1 MKKLEQGITDFKEFI
16 DENCYFVD
24 KTHLISY
31 LIDHPSKVHLITRP
45 RRFGKTLNLSMI
57 RCFLEAPLPPHTGN
71 PLFAPENTTSPPPE
85 TLRFNTPPSDQS
97 RTQNTEPGTQTPE
110 RRTHHA
116 YLFEDLAIASHPRC
130 AEFMGQYP
138 VIHLSFKD
146 VKSASK
152 VESMD
157 LVKSVIADE
166 FERHNYLLEREFF
179 DELKIQY
186 YTKIQNRNASDGDYA
201 QSIKYLSAWLHRA
214 YGKPPYIL
222 LDEYDTPL
230 HSAHVD
236 KYYDQMIPFIRSFMV
251 QTFKDNPHLKQAVV
265 IGILKVAQESIFSDF
280 NNPRVSTLLD
290 PEIEDTFG
298 FTESE
303 VETMA
308 AHFGLENTMDGIK
321 QWYNGYLFGGDT
333 VIYNPW
339 SIVSF
344 LSRPKAGLKP
354 HWIGTSDNRLIKD
367 VIQLDRREAKIT
379 IEKLLRK
386 EEVRKP
392 LLTNI
397 PYPQIE
403 SDPDVVW
410 SFLLHSGYLKASER
424 QQEHT
429 LITWR
434 LAIPNLEV
442 ETAWITVISRW
453 LKEDIKINE
462 HFTDFVTDIKEA
474 SPRHIERGLSRI
486 LRGLASY
493 HDTAKSKEEGEDEE
507 SKRENFYHGLVL
519 GLLACLSP
527 AYAVESNREYG
538 EGRPDIVVVKKGN
551 NPTQAEEAVL
561 LEFKHGA
568 AKDGKALEELA
579 REAHT
584 QAVEKYLDG
593 VREKW
598 HPERLLVLG
607 VGFKGKE
614 LAVFYDS

>member
-1 MKKLEQGITDFKEFI
+1 MEKNLTQGITDFKEFI
-16 DENCYFVD
+16 DNDCYFVD
-24 KTHLISY
+24 KTRLIEHIINDS
-31 LIDHPSKVHLITRP
+31 SKVHLITRP

-57 RCFLEAPLPPHTGN
+57 RYFFEAPPPDGSSTN
-71 PLFAPENTTSPPPE
+71 APPNASLFDGMSI
-85 TLRFNTPPSDQS
+85 
-97 RTQNTEPGTQTPE
+97 TE
-110 RRTHHA
+110 
-116 YLFEDLAIASHPRC
+116 HPRC
-130 AEFMGQYP
+130 REYMGQFP
-138 VIHLSFKD
+138 VIHLSFKN
-146 VKSASK
+146 VKSPSH
-152 VESMD
+152 ENSMR
-157 LVKSVIADE
+157 LIQSCLADE
-166 FERHNYLLEREFF
+166 FRRHNYLKDRDCLAEE
-179 DELKIQY
+179 EL
-186 YTKIQNRNASDGDYA
+186 TLFNRILSRKGSEQDCAESLR
-201 QSIKYLSAWLHRA
+201 QLSAWLHHA
-214 YGKPPYIL
+214 YGKAPYIL

-236 KYYDQMIPFIRSFMV
+236 RYYDQMITFIRSFMV

-308 AHFGLENTMDGIK
+308 AYFGLEDEMEGIK
-321 QWYNGYLFGGDT
+321 EWYNGYLFGGDT

-344 LSRPKAGLKP
+344 LSRPRAGLKP

-367 VIQLDRREAKIT
+367 VIQLDRREAKMT

-410 SFLLHSGYLKASER
+410 SFLLHSGYLKASGR

-462 HFTDFVTDIKEA
+462 HFTDFVTGIQEA

-493 HDTAKSKEEGEDEE
+493 PARSKEEGEDEE
-507 SKRENFYHGLVL
+507 SRRENFYHGLVL

-527 AYAVESNREYG
+527 AYTVESNREYG
-538 EGRPDIVVVKKGN
+538 EGRPDIVVLKKGN

-561 LEFKHGA
+561 LEFKHGT
-568 AKDGKALEELA
+568 AKDGKALEDLA

-584 QAVEKYLDG
+584 QAVEKYLNG

-607 VGFKGKE
+607 AGFKGKE
-614 LAVFYDS
+614 LAVFYD

>member
-1 MKKLEQGITDFKEFI
+1 MSVDKVTKPCYVKNIMKKLEQGITNFKKFI
-16 DENCYFVD
+16 DEDCYFVD

-31 LIDHPSKVHLITRP
+31 LIDHPSEVHLITRP

-57 RCFLEAPLPPHTGN
+57 RCFLEAPLPTRKQQDSHTS
-71 PLFAPENTTSPPPE
+71 FTTP
-85 TLRFNTPPSDQS
+85 N
-97 RTQNTEPGTQTPE
+97 
-110 RRTHHA
+110 A

-146 VKSASK
+146 AKGASFNECMDIIRKMLSA
-152 VESMD
+152 EYQRHGYLQGGGM
-157 LVKSVIADE
+157 LHEADRKL
-166 FERHNYLLEREFF
+166 FSRIL
-179 DELKIQY
+179 
-186 YTKIQNRNASDGDYA
+186 NRNGTDQDCA
-201 QSIKYLSAWLHRA
+201 QSIEYLSAWLHRA
-214 YGKPPYIL
+214 YGNPPYIL

-236 KYYDQMIPFIRSFMV
+236 RYYDQMITFIRSFMV

-265 IGILKVAQESIFSDF
+265 IGILKIAQESIFSDF

-290 PEIEDTFG
+290 PEIEDSFG

-303 VETMA
+303 VETMTA
-308 AHFGLENTMDGIK
+308 YFGLEDEMEGIK
-321 QWYNGYLFGGDT
+321 EWYNGYLFGGDT

-344 LSRPKAGLKP
+344 LSRPRAGLKP

-367 VIQLDRREAKIT
+367 VIKLDRREAKIT

-397 PYPQIE
+397 PYPQVE

-424 QQEHT
+424 QQEHRH
-429 LITWR
+429 ITWR
-434 LAIPNLEV
+434 LSIPNLEV

-462 HFTDFVTDIKEA
+462 HFTDFVTGIQEA

-493 HDTAKSKEEGEDEE
+493 HDTARSQGEDEDEE

-551 NPTQAEEAVL
+551 NPAQAEEAVL
-561 LEFKHGA
+561 LEFKHGS
-568 AKDGKALEELA
+568 AKDGKALEDLA

-584 QAVEKYLDG
+584 QAVMKYLDG

-598 HPERLLVLG
+598 HPQRLLVLG
-607 VGFKGKE
+607 AGFKGKE

>member
-1 MKKLEQGITDFKEFI
+1 MKKKLTQGITDFKEFI
-16 DENCYFVD
+16 DNDCYFVD
-24 KTHLISY
+24 KTQLIAHLI
-31 LIDHPSKVHLITRP
+31 DDPSKVHLITRP

-57 RCFLEAPLPPHTGN
+57 RHFLEAPLPTHQGQDSHTSS
-71 PLFAPENTTSPPPE
+71 TTP
-85 TLRFNTPPSDQS
+85 N
-97 RTQNTEPGTQTPE
+97 
-110 RRTHHA
+110 A
-116 YLFEDLAIASHPRC
+116 CLFEDLAIASHPRC

-138 VIHLSFKD
+138 VIHLSFKN
-146 VKSASK
+146 VKSAGK
-152 VESMD
+152 EESMN
-157 LVKSVIADE
+157 LMKSVIADE
-166 FERHNYLLEREFF
+166 FERHSYLLDREFL

-186 YTKIQNRNASDGDYA
+186 YTNIQNRSGTDGDYA

-230 HSAHVD
+230 HSAYVD
-236 KYYDQMIPFIRSFMV
+236 SYYDQMITFIRGFMV

-290 PEIEDTFG
+290 PEIEDSFG

-303 VETMA
+303 VEAMTA
-308 AHFGLENTMDGIK
+308 YFGLEDEMEGIK
-321 QWYNGYLFGGDT
+321 EWYNGYLFGGET

-367 VIQLDRREAKIT
+367 VINLDRREAKTT

-429 LITWR
+429 LITWK

-462 HFTDFVTDIKEA
+462 HFTDFVIGIQEA
-474 SPRHIERGLSRI
+474 SPRHIERGLARI

-493 HDTAKSKEEGEDEE
+493 HDTARRKVVGEDEE

-538 EGRPDIVVVKKGN
+538 EGRPDIVVVRKGN
-551 NPTQAEEAVL
+551 NPVKAEEAVL
-561 LEFKHGA
+561 LEFKHGDV
-568 AKDGKALEELA
+568 KDGKALEDLA

-584 QAVEKYLDG
+584 QATEKYLDG
-593 VREKW
+593 IKEKW
-598 HPERLLVLG
+598 HPKRLLVLG

-614 LAVFYDS
+614 LAVFCN

>member
-1 MKKLEQGITDFKEFI
+1 
-16 DENCYFVD
+16 
-24 KTHLISY
+24 
-31 LIDHPSKVHLITRP
+31 
-45 RRFGKTLNLSMI
+45 
-57 RCFLEAPLPPHTGN
+57 
-71 PLFAPENTTSPPPE
+71 
-85 TLRFNTPPSDQS
+85 
-97 RTQNTEPGTQTPE
+97 
-110 RRTHHA
+110 
-116 YLFEDLAIASHPRC
+116 
-130 AEFMGQYP
+130 MGQYP
-138 VIHLSFKD
+138 VIHISFKD
-146 VKSASK
+146 VK
-152 VESMD
+152 
-157 LVKSVIADE
+157 KSTFEKSLNFIKDVISDE
-166 FERHNYLLEREFF
+166 FIRHAYLLECDCIAAHEKSFF
-179 DELKIQY
+179 
-186 YTKIQNRNASDGDYA
+186 NRILQKETGEDDFEKSLR
-201 QSIKYLSAWLHRA
+201 YLSAWLHRA

-230 HSAHVD
+230 HSAHLD
-236 KYYDQMIPFIRSFMV
+236 KYYDQMITFIRSFMV

-280 NNPRVSTLLD
+280 NNPRVSTILSSAMKD
-290 PEIEDTFG
+290 CFG
-298 FTESE
+298 FTETE
-303 VETMA
+303 VEAMA
-308 AHFGLENTMDGIK
+308 AYFGLEDEIDGIK
-321 QWYNGYLFGGDT
+321 EWYNGYLFGGDT

-339 SIVSF
+339 SIVNYLRS
-344 LSRPKAGLKP
+344 PEEGLTP

-397 PYPQIE
+397 PYPQVE

-462 HFTDFVTDIKEA
+462 HFTDFVTGIQEA
-474 SPRHIERGLSRI
+474 SPRHIERGLARI

-507 SKRENFYHGLVL
+507 SRRENFYHGLVL

-551 NPTQAEEAVL
+551 NPVQAEEAVL
-561 LEFKHGA
+561 LEFKHGN
-568 AKDGKALEELA
+568 AKDGKALEDLA

-607 VGFKGKE
+607 AGFKGKE
-614 LAVFYDS
+614 LAVFYNS

>member
-1 MKKLEQGITDFKEFI
+1 
-16 DENCYFVD
+16 
-24 KTHLISY
+24 
-31 LIDHPSKVHLITRP
+31 
-45 RRFGKTLNLSMI
+45 
-57 RCFLEAPLPPHTGN
+57 
-71 PLFAPENTTSPPPE
+71 
-85 TLRFNTPPSDQS
+85 
-97 RTQNTEPGTQTPE
+97 
-110 RRTHHA
+110 
-116 YLFEDLAIASHPRC
+116 
-130 AEFMGQYP
+130 
-138 VIHLSFKD
+138 
-146 VKSASK
+146 
-152 VESMD
+152 
-157 LVKSVIADE
+157 
-166 FERHNYLLEREFF
+166 
-179 DELKIQY
+179 
-186 YTKIQNRNASDGDYA
+186 
-201 QSIKYLSAWLHRA
+201 
-214 YGKPPYIL
+214 
-222 LDEYDTPL
+222 
-230 HSAHVD
+230 
-236 KYYDQMIPFIRSFMV
+236 MV

-290 PEIEDTFG
+290 PEIEDSFG

-308 AHFGLENTMDGIK
+308 AYFELEDEMEGIK
-321 QWYNGYLFGGDT
+321 EWYNGYLFGGDT

-344 LSRPKAGLKP
+344 LSRPRAGLKP

-367 VIQLDRREAKIT
+367 VIQLDRREAKMT

-410 SFLLHSGYLKASER
+410 SFLLHSGYLKASGR

-462 HFTDFVTDIKEA
+462 HFTDFVTGIKEA

-493 HDTAKSKEEGEDEE
+493 PARSKEEGEDEE
-507 SKRENFYHGLVL
+507 SRRENFYHGLVL

-527 AYAVESNREYG
+527 AYTVESNREYG
-538 EGRPDIVVVKKGN
+538 EGRPDIVVLKKGN

-561 LEFKHGA
+561 LEFKHGT
-568 AKDGKALEELA
+568 AKDGKALEDLA

-584 QAVEKYLDG
+584 QAVEKYLNG

-607 VGFKGKE
+607 AGFKGKE
-614 LAVFYDS
+614 LAVFYD

>member
-1 MKKLEQGITDFKEFI
+1 MEKNLTQGITDFKKFI
-16 DENCYFVD
+16 DNDCYFVD
-24 KTHLISY
+24 KTRLIEHIINDS
-31 LIDHPSKVHLITRP
+31 SEVHLITRP

-57 RCFLEAPLPPHTGN
+57 RYFFEAPPPGGSSTDVPPN
-71 PLFAPENTTSPPPE
+71 ASLFDGMSI
-85 TLRFNTPPSDQS
+85 
-97 RTQNTEPGTQTPE
+97 TE
-110 RRTHHA
+110 
-116 YLFEDLAIASHPRC
+116 HPRC
-130 AEFMGQYP
+130 REYMGQYP
-138 VIHLSFKD
+138 VIHLSFKN
-146 VKSASK
+146 VKSPSH
-152 VESMD
+152 ENSMR
-157 LVKSVIADE
+157 LIQSCLADE
-166 FERHNYLLEREFF
+166 FRRHNYLKDRDCLAEE
-179 DELKIQY
+179 EL
-186 YTKIQNRNASDGDYA
+186 TLFNRILRRMGSEQDCAESLR
-201 QSIKYLSAWLHRA
+201 QLSAWLHRA

-236 KYYDQMIPFIRSFMV
+236 KYYDEMIAFIRSFMV

-290 PEIEDTFG
+290 PEIEDSFG

-303 VETMA
+303 VEAMA
-308 AHFGLENTMDGIK
+308 AYFGLEDEMEGIK
-321 QWYNGYLFGGDT
+321 EWYNGYLFGGDT

-344 LSRPKAGLKP
+344 LSRPRAGLKP

-367 VIQLDRREAKIT
+367 VIQLDRREAKMT

-386 EEVRKP
+386 EEIRKP

-397 PYPQIE
+397 PYPQVE

-462 HFTDFVTDIKEA
+462 HFTEFVTGIQEA

-493 HDTAKSKEEGEDEE
+493 HDTARSRDEGEDEE
-507 SKRENFYHGLVL
+507 SRRENFYHGLVL
-519 GLLACLSP
+519 GLLASLSP

-551 NPTQAEEAVL
+551 NPAQAEEAVL
-561 LEFKHGA
+561 LEFKHGT
-568 AKDGKALEELA
+568 AKDGKSLEDLA

-584 QAVEKYLDG
+584 QAVTKYLDG

-598 HPERLLVLG
+598 HPQRLLVLG
-607 VGFKGKE
+607 AGFKGKE

>member
-1 MKKLEQGITDFKEFI
+1 MLKNIMKKLEQGITDFKKFI
-16 DENCYFVD
+16 DEDCYFVD
-24 KTHLISY
+24 KTHFIGY
-31 LIDHPSKVHLITRP
+31 LIDHPSEVHLITRP

-57 RCFLEAPLPPHTGN
+57 RHFLEAPLPPHTGK
-71 PLFAPENTTSPPPE
+71 PLFAPENTSSPPPE
-85 TLRFNTPPSDQS
+85 TLRSNTLPSGQS
-97 RTQNTEPGTQTPE
+97 RTQNAEL
-110 RRTHHA
+110 RTHHA
-116 YLFEDLAIASHPRC
+116 YLFKNLTIASHPRC

-138 VIHLSFKD
+138 VIHISFKD
-146 VKSASK
+146 VK
-152 VESMD
+152 
-157 LVKSVIADE
+157 KSTFEKSLNFIKDVISDE
-166 FERHNYLLEREFF
+166 FIRHAYLLECDCMSTHEKSFF
-179 DELKIQY
+179 
-186 YTKIQNRNASDGDYA
+186 NRILQKEAGEDDFEKSL
-201 QSIKYLSAWLHRA
+201 KYLSSWLHRA
-214 YGKPPYIL
+214 YGNPPYIL

-230 HSAHVD
+230 HSAHLD
-236 KYYDQMIPFIRSFMV
+236 NYYDQMITFIRGFMV

-265 IGILKVAQESIFSDF
+265 IGILKIAQESIFSDF

-290 PEIEDTFG
+290 PEIEDSFG

-303 VETMA
+303 VEAMTA
-308 AHFGLENTMDGIK
+308 YFGLEDEMEGIK
-321 QWYNGYLFGGDT
+321 EWYNGYLFGENT
-333 VIYNPW
+333 IIYNPW

-344 LSRPKAGLKP
+344 LSRPRAGLKP

-367 VIQLDRREAKIT
+367 VIQLDRREAKMT
-379 IEKLLRK
+379 IERLLRK

-424 QQEHT
+424 QQEHRE
-429 LITWR
+429 ITWR

-462 HFTDFVTDIKEA
+462 HFTDFVIGIQEA

-493 HDTAKSKEEGEDEE
+493 HDTARSKEEGEDEE
-507 SKRENFYHGLVL
+507 SRRENFYHGLVL

-538 EGRPDIVVVKKGN
+538 EGRPDIVVLKKGT
-551 NPTQAEEAVL
+551 NPAQAEEAVL
-561 LEFKHGA
+561 LEFKHGN
-568 AKDGKALEELA
+568 AKDGKALEDLA

-584 QAVEKYLDG
+584 QAVTKYLNG

-607 VGFKGKE
+607 AGFKGKE

>member
-1 MKKLEQGITDFKEFI
+1 MRKNLTQGITDFKEFI
-16 DENCYFVD
+16 DNDCYFVD
-24 KTHLISY
+24 KTRLIEHIIND
-31 LIDHPSKVHLITRP
+31 LSKVHLITRP

-57 RCFLEAPLPPHTGN
+57 RYFFEAPPPGGSSTDAPPN
-71 PLFAPENTTSPPPE
+71 ASLFDGMSI
-85 TLRFNTPPSDQS
+85 
-97 RTQNTEPGTQTPE
+97 TE
-110 RRTHHA
+110 
-116 YLFEDLAIASHPRC
+116 HPRC
-130 AEFMGQYP
+130 REYMGQYP
-138 VIHLSFKD
+138 VIHLSFKN
-146 VKSASK
+146 VKSPSH
-152 VESMD
+152 ENSMH
-157 LVKSVIADE
+157 LIQSCLADE
-166 FERHNYLLEREFF
+166 FRRHNYLKDRDCLAEE
-179 DELKIQY
+179 EL
-186 YTKIQNRNASDGDYA
+186 TLFNRILRRKGSEQDCAESLR
-201 QSIKYLSAWLHRA
+201 QLSAWLHRA

-236 KYYDQMIPFIRSFMV
+236 RYYDQMIAFIRSFMV

-265 IGILKVAQESIFSDF
+265 IGILKIAQESIFSDF
-280 NNPRVSTLLD
+280 NNPRVSTILSPAMKD
-290 PEIEDTFG
+290 CFG
-298 FTESE
+298 FTEPE
-303 VETMA
+303 VEKMA
-308 AHFGLENTMDGIK
+308 SYFGLESKMDGIK
-321 QWYNGYLFGGDT
+321 EWYNGYLFGGDT

-339 SIVSF
+339 SIVNYLRS
-344 LSRPKAGLKP
+344 PEEGLTP

-367 VIQLDRREAKIT
+367 VIQLDRREAKMT

-397 PYPQIE
+397 PYPQVE

-424 QQEHT
+424 QQEHR

-462 HFTDFVTDIKEA
+462 HFTEFVTGIQEA

-493 HDTAKSKEEGEDEE
+493 HDTARSKEEGEDEE
-507 SKRENFYHGLVL
+507 SRRENFYHGLVL

-527 AYAVESNREYG
+527 AYGVESNREYG
-538 EGRPDIVVVKKGN
+538 EGRPDIVVVKKGS
-551 NPTQAEEAVL
+551 NPAQAEEAVL
-561 LEFKHGA
+561 LEFKHGNV
-568 AKDGKALEELA
+568 KDGKALEDLA

-584 QAVEKYLDG
+584 QAVTKYLDG
-593 VREKW
+593 IREKW
-598 HPERLLVLG
+598 HPQRLLVLG
-607 VGFKGKE
+607 AGFKGKE

>member
-1 MKKLEQGITDFKEFI
+1 MEKNLTQGITDFKKFI
-16 DENCYFVD
+16 DNDCYFVD
-24 KTHLISY
+24 KTHLITH
-31 LIDHPSKVHLITRP
+31 LIDDPSEVHLITRP

-57 RCFLEAPLPPHTGN
+57 RYFIEAPPPDGSIGDVPPN
-71 PLFAPENTTSPPPE
+71 ASLFDGMSI
-85 TLRFNTPPSDQS
+85 
-97 RTQNTEPGTQTPE
+97 TE
-110 RRTHHA
+110 
-116 YLFEDLAIASHPRC
+116 HPRYR
-130 AEFMGQYP
+130 EYMGQYP
-138 VIHLSFKD
+138 VIHLSFKN
-146 VKSASK
+146 VKSPSH
-152 VESMD
+152 ENSMR
-157 LVKSVIADE
+157 LIQSCLADE
-166 FERHNYLLEREFF
+166 FRRHNYLKDRDCLA
-179 DELKIQY
+179 DEEL
-186 YTKIQNRNASDGDYA
+186 TVFNRILSRKGSEQDCAESLR
-201 QSIKYLSAWLHRA
+201 QLSAWLHRA
-214 YGKPPYIL
+214 YGNSPYIL

-230 HSAHVD
+230 HSAHLD
-236 KYYDQMIPFIRSFMV
+236 NYYDQMITFIRGFMV

-280 NNPRVSTLLD
+280 NNPSVSTILSSAMKD
-290 PEIEDTFG
+290 CFG
-298 FTESE
+298 FTEAE
-303 VETMA
+303 VEAMA
-308 AHFGLENTMDGIK
+308 AYFGLEDEMDGIK
-321 QWYNGYLFGGDT
+321 EWYNGYLFGGDT

-339 SIVSF
+339 SIVNYLRS
-344 LSRPKAGLKP
+344 PEEGLMP

-367 VIQLDRREAKIT
+367 VIQLDRREAKMT

-397 PYPQIE
+397 PYPQVE

-462 HFTDFVTDIKEA
+462 HFTDFVTGIQEA

-507 SKRENFYHGLVL
+507 SRRENFYHGLVL
-519 GLLACLSP
+519 GLLASLNP
-527 AYAVESNREYG
+527 AYTVESNREYG

-551 NPTQAEEAVL
+551 NPAQAEEAVL
-561 LEFKHGA
+561 LEFKHGNV
-568 AKDGKALEELA
+568 KDGKALEDLA

-584 QAVEKYLDG
+584 QAVTKYLDG

-598 HPERLLVLG
+598 HPGRLLVLG
-607 VGFKGKE
+607 AGFKGRE
-614 LAVFYDS
+614 LAVFYD

>member
-1 MKKLEQGITDFKEFI
+1 MKRPKHAMLKRTMKKLEQGITDFKEFI

-24 KTHLISY
+24 KTHLIGY

-57 RCFLEAPLPPHTGN
+57 RHFLEA
-71 PLFAPENTTSPPPE
+71 
-85 TLRFNTPPSDQS
+85 TPPSKGPKWLTLLRS
-97 RTQNTEPGTQTPE
+97 RRSVPAN
-110 RRTHHA
+110 A
-116 YLFEDLAIASHPRC
+116 YLFKDRCIASHPRYT
-130 AEFMGQYP
+130 EFMGQYP
-138 VIHLSFKD
+138 VIHISFKNVKKSTFEKSLNFIKD
-146 VKSASK
+146 VLS
-152 VESMD
+152 
-157 LVKSVIADE
+157 DE
-166 FERHNYLLEREFF
+166 FIRHSYLLECGCISTLEKPFF
-179 DELKIQY
+179 RQIIQ
-186 YTKIQNRNASDGDYA
+186 KEAKEEDFEKSL
-201 QSIKYLSAWLHRA
+201 KYLSAWLHRA

-236 KYYDQMIPFIRSFMV
+236 RYYDQMIAFIRSFMV

-265 IGILKVAQESIFSDF
+265 IGILKIAQESIFSDF
-280 NNPRVSTLLD
+280 NNPRVSTILSPAMKD
-290 PEIEDTFG
+290 CFG
-298 FTESE
+298 FTEPE
-303 VETMA
+303 VEKMA
-308 AHFGLENTMDGIK
+308 SYFGLESKMDGIK
-321 QWYNGYLFGGDT
+321 EWYNGYLFGGDT

-339 SIVSF
+339 SIVNYLRS
-344 LSRPKAGLKP
+344 PEEGLTP

-367 VIQLDRREAKIT
+367 VIQLDRREAKMT

-397 PYPQIE
+397 PYPQVE

-424 QQEHT
+424 QQEHRD
-429 LITWR
+429 ITWR

-462 HFTDFVTDIKEA
+462 HFTDFVTGIQET

-527 AYAVESNREYG
+527 AYTVESNREYG
-538 EGRPDIVVVKKGN
+538 EGRPDIVVVRKGN
-551 NPTQAEEAVL
+551 NPSQAEEAVL
-561 LEFKHGA
+561 LEFKHGN
-568 AKDGKALEELA
+568 AKDGKALEDLA

-584 QAVEKYLDG
+584 QAVEKYLNG

-598 HPERLLVLG
+598 HPQRLLVLG
-607 VGFKGKE
+607 AGFKGRE

>member
-1 MKKLEQGITDFKEFI
+1 MFFFVKLSFCRKKRKLRPSGPSVDKAAKPCYAKNVMKKKLTQGITDFKKFI
-16 DENCYFVD
+16 DNDCYFVD
-24 KTHLISY
+24 KTHLIAH
-31 LIDHPSKVHLITRP
+31 LINDPSEVHLITRP

-57 RCFLEAPLPPHTGN
+57 RYFFEAPPPDGN
-71 PLFAPENTTSPPPE
+71 SGDVPPNASLFDGMSI
-85 TLRFNTPPSDQS
+85 
-97 RTQNTEPGTQTPE
+97 TE
-110 RRTHHA
+110 
-116 YLFEDLAIASHPRC
+116 HPRYR
-130 AEFMGQYP
+130 EFMGQYP

-146 VKSASK
+146 AKGASFN
-152 VESMD
+152 ECMEIIRDMLSMEYQRHEY
-157 LVKSVIADE
+157 LQNCGVLREADK
-166 FERHNYLLEREFF
+166 
-179 DELKIQY
+179 ELFSRVL
-186 YTKIQNRNASDGDYA
+186 NRNSTNNDCA
-201 QSIKYLSAWLHRA
+201 QSIKYLSFWLHRA

-236 KYYDQMIPFIRSFMV
+236 RYYDQMITFIRSFMV

-290 PEIEDTFG
+290 PEIEDSFG

-303 VETMA
+303 VETMTA
-308 AHFGLENTMDGIK
+308 YFGLEDEMEGIK
-321 QWYNGYLFGGDT
+321 EWYNGYLFGGDT

-344 LSRPKAGLKP
+344 LSRPRAGLKP

-367 VIQLDRREAKIT
+367 VIQLDRREAKMT

-424 QQEHT
+424 QQEHW

-462 HFTDFVTDIKEA
+462 HFTEFVTGIQEA

-493 HDTAKSKEEGEDEE
+493 HDTARSKEEGEDEE
-507 SKRENFYHGLVL
+507 SRRENFYHGLVL
-519 GLLACLSP
+519 GLLASLSP

-551 NPTQAEEAVL
+551 NRPRPRKRFCWSSNMGTRRT
-561 LEFKHGA
+561 
-568 AKDGKALEELA
+568 AKPWKI
-579 REAHT
+579 
-584 QAVEKYLDG
+584 
-593 VREKW
+593 
-598 HPERLLVLG
+598 
-607 VGFKGKE
+607 
-614 LAVFYDS
+614 

>member
-1 MKKLEQGITDFKEFI
+1 M
-16 DENCYFVD
+16 
-24 KTHLISY
+24 
-31 LIDHPSKVHLITRP
+31 
-45 RRFGKTLNLSMI
+45 
-57 RCFLEAPLPPHTGN
+57 PPG
-71 PLFAPENTTSPPPE
+71 
-85 TLRFNTPPSDQS
+85 QS
-97 RTQNTEPGTQTPE
+97 RTQNAEL
-110 RRTHHA
+110 RTHHA
-116 YLFEDLAIASHPRC
+116 YLFEDLTIASHPHC

-146 VKSASK
+146 AKGVSFNECMDIIRKMLSAEYQRHGYLQGGGK
-152 VESMD
+152 LHE
-157 LVKSVIADE
+157 ADRKL
-166 FERHNYLLEREFF
+166 FSRIL
-179 DELKIQY
+179 
-186 YTKIQNRNASDGDYA
+186 NRNGTDQDCA
-201 QSIKYLSAWLHRA
+201 QSIEYLSAWLHRA

-230 HSAHVD
+230 HSAHLD
-236 KYYDQMIPFIRSFMV
+236 NYYDQMITFIRGFMV

-280 NNPRVSTLLD
+280 NNPSVSTILSSAMKD
-290 PEIEDTFG
+290 CFG
-298 FTESE
+298 FTEAE
-303 VETMA
+303 VEAMA
-308 AHFGLENTMDGIK
+308 AYFGLEDEMDGIK
-321 QWYNGYLFGGDT
+321 EWYNGYLFGGDT

-339 SIVSF
+339 SIVNYLRS
-344 LSRPKAGLKP
+344 PEEGLTP

-386 EEVRKP
+386 EEIRKP

-397 PYPQIE
+397 PYPQVE

-424 QQEHT
+424 QQEHRD
-429 LITWR
+429 ITWR
-434 LAIPNLEV
+434 LSIPNLEV

-462 HFTDFVTDIKEA
+462 HFTDFVTGIQEA
-474 SPRHIERGLSRI
+474 SPRHIKRGLSRI

-493 HDTAKSKEEGEDEE
+493 HDTARSKEEEEDEE
-507 SKRENFYHGLVL
+507 SRRENFYHGLVL

-538 EGRPDIVVVKKGN
+538 EGRPDIVVVRKGN
-551 NPTQAEEAVL
+551 NPAQAKEAVL
-561 LEFKHGA
+561 LEFKHGN
-568 AKDGKALEELA
+568 AKDGKALEDLA

-598 HPERLLVLG
+598 HPQRLLVLG
-607 VGFKGKE
+607 AGFKGRE
-614 LAVFYDS
+614 LAVYYDS

>member
-1 MKKLEQGITDFKEFI
+1 MLKSIMKKKLTQGITDFKEFI
-16 DENCYFVD
+16 DNDCYFVD
-24 KTHLISY
+24 KTQLIAH

-57 RCFLEAPLPPHTGN
+57 RHFLEAPLPTDQDQDSHT
-71 PLFAPENTTSPPPE
+71 LSTTP
-85 TLRFNTPPSDQS
+85 N
-97 RTQNTEPGTQTPE
+97 
-110 RRTHHA
+110 A
-116 YLFEDLAIASHPRC
+116 CLFEDLAIASHPRC

-146 VKSASK
+146 VKNNAYRK
-152 VESMD
+152 TIN
-157 LVKSVIADE
+157 LVKEVIAIE
-166 FERHNYLLEREFF
+166 FDRHGYLAKQSFLNSREEAFF
-179 DELKIQY
+179 TSIVNQE
-186 YTKIQNRNASDGDYA
+186 AGDDDFA
-201 QSIKYLSAWLHRA
+201 KSIKWLSSWLHRA

-230 HSAHVD
+230 HSAYVD
-236 KYYDQMIPFIRSFMV
+236 SYYDQMITFIRGFMV

-280 NNPRVSTLLD
+280 NNPRVSTLLSSAMKNY
-290 PEIEDTFG
+290 FG
-298 FTESE
+298 FTEEE
-303 VETMA
+303 VEAMA
-308 AHFGLENTMDGIK
+308 VYFGLEDEMEGIK
-321 QWYNGYLFGGDT
+321 EWYNGYLFGGDT

-339 SIVSF
+339 SIVNYLRS
-344 LSRPKAGLKP
+344 PEEGLMP

-367 VIQLDRREAKIT
+367 VINLDRREAKTT

-429 LITWR
+429 LITWK

-462 HFTDFVTDIKEA
+462 HFTDFVIGIQEA
-474 SPRHIERGLSRI
+474 SPRHIERGLARI

-493 HDTAKSKEEGEDEE
+493 HDTARRKVVGEDEE

-538 EGRPDIVVVKKGN
+538 EGRPDIVVVRKGN
-551 NPTQAEEAVL
+551 NPVQAEEAVL
-561 LEFKHGA
+561 LEFKHGDV
-568 AKDGKALEELA
+568 KDGKALEDLA

-584 QAVEKYLDG
+584 QATEKYLDG
-593 VREKW
+593 IKEKW
-598 HPERLLVLG
+598 HPKRLLVLG

-614 LAVFYDS
+614 LAVFCN

>member
-1 MKKLEQGITDFKEFI
+1 MEKNLTQGITDFKEFI
-16 DENCYFVD
+16 DNDCYFVD
-24 KTHLISY
+24 KTRLIAHLIND
-31 LIDHPSKVHLITRP
+31 LSKVHLITRP

-57 RCFLEAPLPPHTGN
+57 RYFFEAPPPDGSSTDAPPN
-71 PLFAPENTTSPPPE
+71 ASLFDGMSI
-85 TLRFNTPPSDQS
+85 
-97 RTQNTEPGTQTPE
+97 TE
-110 RRTHHA
+110 
-116 YLFEDLAIASHPRC
+116 HPRC
-130 AEFMGQYP
+130 REYMGQYP

-146 VKSASK
+146 AKGASFN
-152 VESMD
+152 ECMEIIRDMLSMEYQRHEY
-157 LVKSVIADE
+157 LQNCGVLREADK
-166 FERHNYLLEREFF
+166 
-179 DELKIQY
+179 ELFSRVL
-186 YTKIQNRNASDGDYA
+186 NRNSTNNDCA
-201 QSIKYLSAWLHRA
+201 QSIKYLSFWLKRA
-214 YGKPPYIL
+214 YGTPPYIL
-222 LDEYDTPL
+222 FDEYDTPL

-236 KYYDQMIPFIRSFMV
+236 KYYDQMIAFIRSFMV

-265 IGILKVAQESIFSDF
+265 IGILKIAQESIFSDF
-280 NNPRVSTLLD
+280 NNPRVSTILSSAMKD
-290 PEIEDTFG
+290 CFG
-298 FTESE
+298 FTETE
-303 VETMA
+303 VEAMA
-308 AHFGLENTMDGIK
+308 AYFGLEDEMEGIK
-321 QWYNGYLFGGDT
+321 EWYNGYLFGGDT

-339 SIVSF
+339 SIVNYLRS
-344 LSRPKAGLKP
+344 PEEGLMP

-367 VIQLDRREAKIT
+367 VIQLDRREAKMT

-397 PYPQIE
+397 PYPQVE

-410 SFLLHSGYLKASER
+410 SFLLHSGYLKASKR
-424 QQEHT
+424 QQEHR

-462 HFTDFVTDIKEA
+462 HFTDFVTGIQEA

-493 HDTAKSKEEGEDEE
+493 HDTAGSKEEWEDEE
-507 SKRENFYHGLVL
+507 SRRENFYHGLVL

-527 AYAVESNREYG
+527 AYTVESNREYG
-538 EGRPDIVVVKKGN
+538 EGLPDIVVVKKGN
-551 NPTQAEEAVL
+551 NPAQAEEAVL
-561 LEFKHGA
+561 LEFKHGT
-568 AKDGKALEELA
+568 AKDGKALEDLA

-593 VREKW
+593 VRGKW

-607 VGFKGKE
+607 AGFKGRE